1 MGTVSEIV
9 AALLGACVGS
19 FLNVVIW
26 RLQQEDPSKR
36 SLGGRS
42 HCPRCGALIRWYHN
56 LPVVAWLALRGKAA
70 CCKQPIALRYPLVE
84 LLTAALFWALAHWPA
99 VPLLAAS
106 GPLLAENGPVVTYH
120 PEGLATFAAMATFV
134 SLLVALS
141 FIDLDTQLLP
151 DVLTKPGMVLGVLA
165 GLWPGVAGVLGDD
178 PSVPLALRT
187 VLASLAGLATGYGVT
202 WGIRALGGVVF
213 KREAMGFGDVK
224 LMGMIGAF
232 LGWQQALLTMLLG
245 CVFGALIGGIGSLF
259 GGASKIPFGP
269 YLALG
274 AVVSHFAHAPILEF
288 LFHTWPEWQRGSAAA
303 QWLLAGG
310 ALVSLALLFVLVR
323 RGRK

>member
-56 LPVVAWLALRGKAA
+56 LPVVGWLALGGKAA

-84 LLTAALFWALAHWPA
+84 LTTAALFWALAHWPA
-99 VPLLAAS
+99 VPLLT
-106 GPLLAENGPVVTYH
+106 ENGPVVTWH
-120 PEGLATFAAMATFV
+120 GEGIATFAALATFV

-165 GLWPGVAGVLGDD
+165 GLWPGVAGVVGDD

-187 VLASLAGLATGYGVT
+187 LLASLGGLAVGGSVT
-202 WGIRALGGVVF
+202 WGIRALGGWVF
-213 KREAMGFGDVK
+213 AREAMGFGDVK
-224 LMGMIGAF
+224 LMMMIGAF
-232 LGWQQALLTMLLG
+232 LGWQQALLTLLLG
-245 CVFGALIGGIGSLF
+245 CVLGALIGGVGALL

-288 LFHTWPEWQRGSAAA
+288 LFHTWPEWQRGSAASK
-303 QWLLAGG
+303 WLLAGG
-310 ALVSLALLFVLVR
+310 ALVSLVLLFVLVR
-323 RGRK
+323 RARRGRK